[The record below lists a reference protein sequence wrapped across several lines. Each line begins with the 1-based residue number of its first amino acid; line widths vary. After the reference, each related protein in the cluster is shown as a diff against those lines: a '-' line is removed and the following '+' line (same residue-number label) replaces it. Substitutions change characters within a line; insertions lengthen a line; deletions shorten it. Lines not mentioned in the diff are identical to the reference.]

1 MKPQLENATISG
13 TAQVGETLTAAVEP
27 AGATA
32 SYKWLFA
39 DEEEGDYSEIT
50 AANNNAYVLTA
61 SEQGKYIKVQA
72 TGTGDYGGTVE
83 SAATGP
89 VAAQA

>member
-1 MKPQLENATISG
+1 MRPQLESATISG

-50 AANNNAYVLTA
+50 AATNNAYVLTA

-89 VAAQA
+89 VVAQA